1 VSGCGFADEQA
12 GAAAH
17 RRVVGSQI
25 WGAVQLPG
33 VQSVTPASPVPPS
46 VIIIAALHLPVIVS
60 HVEPDGQSLLAV
72 HLAPQIF
79 VAGWHTWPA
88 EPRSHSASVAHWQN
102 ARMPASLPAMR
113 PSKLAQVLAESGQ
126 STAAVQAVT
135 QRRSTGWQA
144 SLVAHCESAVHV
156 VGIIMFVSPHP
167 AKPSA
172 KPAAVAA
179 TSQRLVFFIMWNVSL
194 VMR

>member
-1 VSGCGFADEQA
+1 MPPS
-12 GAAAH
+12 
-17 RRVVGSQI
+17 
-25 WGAVQLPG
+25 
-33 VQSVTPASPVPPS
+33 PAPPS
-46 VIIIAALHLPVIVS
+46 VVVAAEHLPVIVS
-60 HVEPDGQSLLAV
+60 QVEPDGHSLFAV

-88 EPRSHSASVAHWQN
+88 EPRSHRASVAHWQK
-102 ARMPASLPAMR
+102 AFTPASLPAIR
-113 PSKLAQVLAESGQ
+113 PPKVAQVFAESGQ

-144 SLVAHCESAVHV
+144 SLAAHCESAVHV
-156 VGIIMFVSPHP
+156 VGIGIVSPHP

-179 TSQRLVFFIMWNVSL
+179 MSQRLVFFIMWNVSL